1 MPQGFKAIQQK
12 SNIHMFTKHIC
23 DNTSIIVKMFGND
36 TKSKVS
42 QDISHILRNKV
53 WSFTK
58 CFTYFMLGKLDDALE
73 AWGIEIR

>member
-23 DNTSIIVKMFGND
+23 DNISIIVKMFGND

-53 WSFTK
+53 
-58 CFTYFMLGKLDDALE
+58 
-73 AWGIEIR
+73 